1 MTSMNPEVRLDYM
14 QQGFKIAME
23 DIASIPLFIN
33 VLNYGIRENIEW
45 NPRSD
50 MDIRI
55 ENIKIK

>member
-1 MTSMNPEVRLDYM
+1 M

-23 DIASIPLFIN
+23 DIACIPLFVN